1 MDKDKSKYTILKTA
15 YDFLNQ
21 QIALFEKTVEMQL
34 AEYQLLEGIGTFT
47 DASKV
52 QLTKYKDGVYSLINE
67 WKMGEPYDAGNRTG
81 GMVFMSDAGWTDI
94 LSEKRPV
101 YIKDVE
107 QMPADL
113 NAVYEDMEKE
123 KIQSM
128 YVIPVFEED
137 RFIAIITI
145 CNPDEERIEG
155 IDEIQE
161 LLGSWLGYRLVKND
175 NRVLKTLDGLGSDY
189 TAAYMINVDTDY
201 FEVIINQAPNN
212 SAKQKKV
219 ALFTD
224 YVNQYTDKYV
234 LPDSQDHMRSELNII
249 TMRER
254 FEVQND
260 YYFTFQTTPNELGQT
275 TFQAHAVKEYGADG
289 RYAVVGFRCVDEIL
303 KKEREYQAELDKA
316 YQLAKRQL
324 DVITAAIPGGIKI
337 SDDDETYSFKY
348 VSEQYA
354 AMLGY
359 DTVEEFMEA
368 SGGTIVGIAH
378 PDDLETGIAEALR
391 QYETS
396 DNYDIT
402 YRMRCRDGSFKYI
415 EDHGHKVHN
424 EDGTVEHWNLILDKN
439 ELVEKTIALESE
451 KKANAAKTAFLA
463 RMSHDIRTPLNGIIG
478 LLEINR
484 KHPDDR
490 EMVDENREKARVA
503 ADHLLSLIN
512 DILELN
518 KLGDEEIVLCDEPF
532 SVREMIDEIET
543 IIEARA
549 AEEGLTLTLETDR
562 PEEDYPCVSG
572 SPLHIRQIF
581 INIITNAIKY
591 NKPGGEVHCYLKE
604 KMLPNQCVRYDVT
617 VKDNGIGMNPNFLK
631 RVFQPFAQESQDARS
646 VYQGT
651 GLGMSIVKNLVD
663 RMGGTIQIESE
674 PGVGTTVEVS
684 LTLPLAEGECKKE
697 EKDILSEEKKL
708 AGLHVLLAEDNELN
722 REIARFILE
731 DENMIVTEAYNGQE
745 AIDKFR
751 KEPEH
756 TFDLILMDVMMPV
769 KSGLQATKEIRR
781 SGKADAKT
789 IPIFAMTANAF
800 VEDKKKA
807 KDAGMN
813 EHISKPLDAEILF
826 EKIMEYVARDSG
838 NSQAL

>member
-1 MDKDKSKYTILKTA
+1 MDRYENKYNTLKTA

-21 QIALFEKTVEMQL
+21 QIFQFEKTVEVQM
-34 AEYQLLEGIGTFT
+34 AEYQLVEALGKFSG
-47 DASKV
+47 ASKV
-52 QLTKYKDGVYSLINE
+52 QLTHFSDGVYSLINE
-67 WKMGEPYDAGNRTG
+67 WKKGEPYDPDNKSE
-81 GMVFMSDAGWTDI
+81 GMVFMSDRSWTNE
-94 LSEKRPV
+94 LKEKRDIFV
-101 YIKDVE
+101 EDVE
-107 QMPADL
+107 QIQESLSAAYDEMK
-113 NAVYEDMEKE
+113 KE
-123 KIQSM
+123 NIKSI
-128 YVIPVFEED
+128 YVFPVFEEEH
-137 RFIAIITI
+137 FIAIIAV
-145 CNPDEERIEG
+145 CNPDTEKVEG
-155 IDEIQE
+155 LKAIQG
-161 LLGSWLGYRLVKND
+161 LLGNWLGYRLVKND
-175 NRVLKTLDGLGSDY
+175 HRVQKTLHGLGADY

-201 FEVIINQAPNN
+201 FEVIINQEPNN

-275 TFQAHAVKEYGADG
+275 TFQAHAVKEYGTDG
-289 RYAVVGFRCVDEIL
+289 RHAVVGFRCVDEIL

-337 SDDDETYSFKY
+337 SDDDEMYSFKY

-359 DTVEEFMEA
+359 DTVEEFMKA

-391 QYETS
+391 QYEIS

-402 YRMRCRDGSFKYI
+402 YRMRCKDGSFKYI

-439 ELVEKTIALESE
+439 ELVEKTVALESE

-478 LLEINR
+478 LIEINR

-503 ADHLLSLIN
+503 ANHLLSLIN

-532 SVREMIDEIET
+532 SVREMIDEVET

-562 PEEDYPCVSG
+562 PEEDYPYVSG

-604 KMLPNQCVRYDVT
+604 KRLPNQCVRYDVT
-617 VKDNGIGMNPNFLK
+617 VKDTGIGMNPNFLK
-631 RVFQPFAQESQDARS
+631 NIFQPFAQESQDARS

-684 LTLPLAEGECKKE
+684 LTLPLAEMECKKE
-697 EKDILSEEKKL
+697 EKNILYGEKKL

-731 DENMIVTEAYNGQE
+731 DEKMIVTEAYNGQE
-745 AIDKFR
+745 AIDEFL
-751 KEPEH
+751 KEPEY
-756 TFDLILMDVMMPV
+756 TFDLILMDVMMPL

-800 VEDKKKA
+800 IEDKKKA
-807 KDAGMN
+807 KNAGMN

-826 EKIMEYVARDSG
+826 EKITEYVGRR
-838 NSQAL
+838 N